1 MKNITTASASCPALF
16 LAAPGSGSGKTT
28 VTAALARAFTQ
39 QGKVVRVFKTGPDYL
54 DPQILAQAS
63 GQPVEQ
69 LDMWMAGEAYC
80 QQMLY
85 QAAQDADLILVEGVM
100 GLFDGEPSSADL
112 AARFNIPLAIV
123 MDVKGMAQTAAAV
136 AMGLANFRDDI
147 QVAGLIANA
156 CGTERHAQLIR
167 DALPE
172 NLPLLA
178 TLPRD
183 PAVAL
188 PERHLGL
195 VQAEEVREE
204 LEQRFNAG
212 VSWLNNQPITE
223 LPAEVTFYAAETEQR
238 YVTADCVAEGC
249 ATDDCATEKS
259 QSVPASANSSQSAKP
274 SQSVTPSQPLAGKT
288 VAIARDRAFSFIY
301 DANLRLLN
309 ELGADYCFFSPLTD
323 QALPKADALW
333 LPGGYPELYA
343 RQLSENTAMLQQIQA
358 FHQAGKP
365 ILAECGG
372 FLYSLET
379 LTDLED
385 NAYPLL
391 GLLTGHGAMRG
402 KRGCQGMQTAP
413 LPEGD
418 VRAHAHHRSR
428 CFDTDEPIAHGRRQ
442 RHPALGEGI
451 WRSKGLTASYLHLF
465 FPSNPEA
472 IARIFGGDFY
482 SGSGGKSGGNS
493 GYSDGVGD
501 DFSDDVKRGSATF
514 AES

>member
-1 MKNITTASASCPALF
+1 MTDNPIKSANCPALF

-80 QQMLY
+80 QEMLY
-85 QAAQDADLILVEGVM
+85 QAAQEADLILVEGVM
-100 GLFDGEPSSADL
+100 GLFDGNPSSADL

-123 MDVKGMAQTAAAV
+123 MDVKGMAQTAAAI
-136 AMGLANFRDDI
+136 ATGLANFRDDI
-147 QVAGLIANA
+147 QVAGLIANS
-156 CGTERHAQLIR
+156 CGTERHAELIR

-172 NLPLLA
+172 SLPLLA

-183 PAVAL
+183 LAVAL

-195 VQAEEVREE
+195 VQAEEVQQE

-212 VSWLNNQPITE
+212 VDWLADQPITQ
-223 LPAEVTFYAAETEQR
+223 LPAEVTFYAAESESIDKSELEISGLGRLNTEQ
-238 YVTADCVAEGC
+238 
-249 ATDDCATEKS
+249 
-259 QSVPASANSSQSAKP
+259 SVKP
-274 SQSVTPSQPLAGKT
+274 LLKGKT
-288 VAIARDRAFSFIY
+288 IAVAKDRAFSFIY

-309 ELGADYCFFSPLTD
+309 QLGAEYCFFSPIAD
-323 QALPKADALW
+323 QKLPEADALW

-343 RQLSENTAMLQQIQA
+343 QQLSANSAMLQQIQT
-358 FHQAGKP
+358 FYQQGKP

-372 FLYSLET
+372 FLYTLET
-379 LTDLED
+379 LTDLDEQQ
-385 NAYPLL
+385 YPML

-413 LPEGD
+413 LPEGEI
-418 VRAHAHHRSR
+418 RAHAHHRSR
-428 CFDTDEPIAHGRRQ
+428 CFDTDQPIAHGRRQ
-442 RHPALGEGI
+442 RHPAPGEGI
-451 WRSKGLTASYLHLF
+451 YRDKGLTASYLHLF

-472 IARIFGGDFY
+472 IGRLFSGDKL
-482 SGSGGKSGGNS
+482 SDKGIS
-493 GYSDGVGD
+493 SDGRQVD
-501 DFSDDVKRGSATF
+501 IAEKSQDLSAKTPSE
-514 AES
+514 AAIE